1 MIKGLKYTETQMKS
15 KFICFLN
22 KNPEVG
28 THVDG
33 MALPLIL
40 GFQSSHMWIFADVRQ
55 LEGLVP
61 LPAEHLSMFI
71 LMKLLINL
79 TACNVL

>member
-40 GFQSSHMWIFADVRQ
+40 GFQSSHM
-55 LEGLVP
+55 
-61 LPAEHLSMFI
+61 
-71 LMKLLINL
+71 
-79 TACNVL
+79 